1 MASITCN
8 PIFVL
13 GCKYNI
19 NESNDNGKFEKKW
32 RSEFTRNSRN
42 YQKNHACKVLQAW
55 FLYVKKLNI
64 FFCFWDSSVLFTD
77 YSPKTALW
85 LSVSA
90 FSVSYSLNSSA
101 LTDSTQRIEEW
112 QLFNLTQITQMT
124 QIFGL
129 RKIAKVS
136 LCSSTKQSSMIVIS
150 KN

>member
-8 PIFVL
+8 SIFVL

-32 RSEFTRNSRN
+32 KSEFTSSSPKIQEISKKIMLVRCYRHDFCMF
-42 YQKNHACKVLQAW
+42 KNW
-55 FLYVKKLNI
+55 IF

-90 FSVSYSLNSSA
+90 FFVSYSL
-101 LTDSTQRIEEW
+101 
-112 QLFNLTQITQMT
+112 
-124 QIFGL
+124 
-129 RKIAKVS
+129 
-136 LCSSTKQSSMIVIS
+136 IS
-150 KN
+150 KDFNCQLSIVNMLVLCWPYVDLMLVLCWPYVGLYSIAHFYN